1 MRVASEGITRILDTK
16 ATKEHSGLELD
27 PRSNCSH
34 HSAFASALVLVVLDS
49 GWRYFNLD
57 LRSAASIQHRAL
69 EFRILAHLV

>member
-34 HSAFASALVLVVLDS
+34 HSAFASALVFVVLDS
-49 GWRYFNLD
+49 EMAYFNLD
-57 LRSAASIQHRAL
+57 LRSTADTGD
-69 EFRILAHLV
+69 